1 MARRGRKNQG
11 QGRKKQQ
18 QSQFEEMD
26 KYPVSPPHSFAR
38 IVRDL
43 RTLNIIYQV
52 IEPPLNKKETEQKDQ
67 IMEIGIN
74 DQEWDEDGEADLKGC
89 LEFAG
94 DKSGKQHPHG
104 ELLGALQRTDIG
116 QTNEES
122 EVGFPRLCQ
131 HELTKG
137 ELSTQ

>member
-18 QSQFEEMD
+18 QAQFEEMD

-43 RTLNIIYQV
+43 RTLNLIYQV

-67 IMEIGIN
+67 IMDIFVQALNADIEEI
-74 DQEWDEDGEADLKGC
+74 DADPVAYLGRITRGGRAFPS
-89 LEFAG
+89 ERSA
-94 DKSGKQHPHG
+94 SGYDFCRP
-104 ELLGALQRTDIG
+104 
-116 QTNEES
+116 
-122 EVGFPRLCQ
+122 V
-131 HELTKG
+131 
-137 ELSTQ
+137 